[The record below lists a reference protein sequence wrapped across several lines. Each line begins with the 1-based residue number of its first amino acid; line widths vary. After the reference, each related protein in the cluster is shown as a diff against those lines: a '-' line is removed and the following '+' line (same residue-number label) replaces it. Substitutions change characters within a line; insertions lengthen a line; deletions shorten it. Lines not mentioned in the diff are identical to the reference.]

1 MRMEHQNSEKNFATE
16 MLSLLFYLI
25 SLFKVKAELFLL
37 NTFEEKN
44 KKKRLCCSFMR
55 RFPLNTMS
63 YRLIRTK

>member
-44 KKKRLCCSFMR
+44 KKNVCVAHLCVD
-55 RFPLNTMS
+55 FP
-63 YRLIRTK
+63 